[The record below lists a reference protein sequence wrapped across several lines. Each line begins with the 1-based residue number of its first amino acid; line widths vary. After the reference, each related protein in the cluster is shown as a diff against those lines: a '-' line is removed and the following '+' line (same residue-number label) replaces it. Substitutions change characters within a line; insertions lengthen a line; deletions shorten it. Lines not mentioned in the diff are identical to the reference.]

1 MSSLEINKIVGAA
14 LTAGIVAVASGFVA
28 DLLYAPEK
36 LEESVYK
43 VATAESMVEGAAESA
58 APAESS
64 EAASEDADPLM
75 TLLAAADAAAGQK
88 ALKKCTSC
96 HNMDKGGPNKIGPNL
111 WNIVNRQI
119 GGAEGFRYSAALKD
133 KASEVWSYENLDAF
147 LAKPKDW
154 APGTKMSFGGIT
166 KPERRAALVAY
177 LRTLSDSPAA
187 LPE

>member
-1 MSSLEINKIVGAA
+1 MSSIEINKIVGAV

-28 DLLYAPEK
+28 DLLYEPEM

-43 VATAESMVEGAAESA
+43 VATAESMAEGAAESA

-64 EAASEDADPLM
+64 ETASGDADPFM

-96 HNMDKGGPNKIGPNL
+96 HNIDKGGPNKVGPNL
-111 WNIVNRQI
+111 WNIVNRRI
-119 GGAEGFRYSAALKD
+119 GGAEGFSYSAALKD
-133 KASEVWSYENLDAF
+133 KAGEVWSYQNLDAF

-154 APGTKMSFGGIT
+154 APGTKMAFAGI
-166 KPERRAALVAY
+166 KKVEQRAALIAY